1 MANDGHPTTKF
12 WVLKMSVAGAV
23 QMLLRKYIVNPQYK
37 QNSNIHRG
45 TASPKLHNKACSF
58 LPQAHRQRL
67 LVRSL

>member
-1 MANDGHPTTKF
+1 MANDGHLTTKF
-12 WVLKMSVAGAV
+12 WVLKMSVVGAIQV
-23 QMLLRKYIVNPQYK
+23 WLRKYIVNPQYK
-37 QNSNIHRG
+37 KNPDIRRE

>member
-1 MANDGHPTTKF
+1 MANDGHPTAQF
-12 WVLKMSVAGAV
+12 LGIKMSVVGAIQV
-23 QMLLRKYIVNPQYK
+23 LLRKYIVNPQYK
-37 QNSNIHRG
+37 QNSNIRRG